1 MTTTVTGTQE
11 SRLGKVRPVHL
22 LGYLLLGV
30 AFGLVLIRSEVVS
43 WFRIQEMFRFQSFHM
58 YGIIGSAVAVSAL
71 SLHLVRRFRMRT
83 PGGEEI
89 RVPPKEWGV
98 SGIPGARY
106 WIGGI
111 LFGMGWALVGACP
124 GPIVALLGSGITVI
138 VIPLL
143 AALAGTWAY
152 ALLQSRLP
160 H

>member
-1 MTTTVTGTQE
+1 MTTSAIDSPKG
-11 SRLGKVRPVHL
+11 RLGRVRPVHL

-30 AFGLVLIRSEVVS
+30 IFGLVLVRSEVVS

-71 SLHLVRRFRMRT
+71 SLHLVRRFNMRT
-83 PGGEEI
+83 QGGEEI
-89 RVPPKEWGV
+89 RVPPKEWGD

-106 WIGGI
+106 WIGGT

-124 GPIVALLGSGITVI
+124 GPIVALIGSGITVI
-138 VIPLL
+138 AIPLL
-143 AALAGTWAY
+143 AALAGTWSY
-152 ALLQSRLP
+152 AMLQSRLP

>member
-1 MTTTVTGTQE
+1 MTTTVARTQE
-11 SRLGKVRPVHL
+11 RGLGRVRPVHL
-22 LGYLLLGV
+22 LGYLVLGM

-71 SLHLVRRFRMRT
+71 SLYLVRRFGVRT

-89 RVPPKEWGV
+89 RVPPKEWGN

-124 GPIVALLGSGITVI
+124 GPIVALIGSGITVI
-138 VIPLL
+138 VVPLL
-143 AALAGTWAY
+143 AALAGTWSY